1 MLNLIIFILSILAMI
16 HSIKSLS
23 IAKKDSFRNK
33 ILFIEEFKQSELN
46 NHSYTKNNYLNIKK
60 WVESK
65 YPLIEYIEKQ
75 DFLYNQ
81 CIFKEDK
88 SSFKYNY
95 ALSGK
100 HDIAML
106 KQEIEF
112 DTLRECFT
120 QICKNDINFRTHD
133 FLSKNKRLISLF
145 AQNIIFTKKIAN
157 YFKVTIISLII
168 TIFLLI
174 RIFIVLF

>member
-1 MLNLIIFILSILAMI
+1 MLNLIIFTLCILVMI
-16 HSIKSLS
+16 CSIKSLS
-23 IAKKDSFRNK
+23 LAKKDSFRNK
-33 ILFIEEFKQSELN
+33 NLFIEEFKQSELN
-46 NHSYTKNNYLNIKK
+46 NHNYTKNNYLNIKK

-65 YPLIEYIEKQ
+65 YPLTDYVKKQ

-88 SSFKYNY
+88 SSFKYNC

-120 QICKNDINFRTHD
+120 QICKNDADFRTID
-133 FLSKNKRLISLF
+133 FLSKNKRLIFLF
-145 AQNIIFTKKIAN
+145 TQNIIFTKKIAN
-157 YFKVTIISLII
+157 YFKVTVISLII
-168 TIFLLI
+168 AIFFLI
-174 RIFIVLF
+174 RILAALF